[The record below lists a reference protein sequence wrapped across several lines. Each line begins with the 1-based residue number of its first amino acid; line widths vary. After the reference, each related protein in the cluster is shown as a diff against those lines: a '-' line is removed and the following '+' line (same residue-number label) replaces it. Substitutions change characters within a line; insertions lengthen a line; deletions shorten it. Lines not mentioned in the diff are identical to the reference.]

1 MISEYTDIVR
11 IQTELGYTS
20 VKCSSVTTIQEIISV
35 AMKSISLSASPQLY
49 GLRILGLRDRNML
62 CNHVLC
68 RHLTYSEVKKM
79 YGNGDLQLTIYLF
92 PTKFEE
98 AARNDRAT
106 LFYLHQ
112 QTRNIYYSGL
122 QNIKDVELA
131 FEIGCLNIRNFI
143 TSSQLSVKEIIE
155 AVEKVRDVST
165 FFPPCVLQN
174 FKGKAFKKAVQS
186 YLAKIIHYSEEDC
199 ALDLLNR
206 YLVLLQFD
214 RDIFKCRLGAGWGI
228 PVDLIIGPRFQISI
242 IVENGHQP
250 RHLAY
255 FVSIRQVIVTKVQI
269 QGNECYQVK
278 ISMEQSTIAKGNN
291 NNNNNQLDFISFTF
305 TTPEEADAVVHLL
318 EGYCGESL
326 DDILSNGTLN
336 AINNHELKWHMNS
349 GITCSDFLPNG
360 CPFRLCKTNK
370 SQLQRLEINR
380 NLITLEQVLGEGQF
394 GDVYK
399 GSYCRRPKLDTLLV
413 AVKTCK
419 LDASYE
425 ERKRFLEEAHILG
438 EFDHPHIIKLFGV
451 CSDEPIWLIME
462 YAALG
467 ELRHYLISKRN
478 ELTITQLLT
487 YSYQIVTALACLES
501 KKCVHRDIAARN
513 ILVSRPDCVKLAD
526 FGMSL
531 ILTDKN
537 DFQAEQGRK
546 MPIKWMAPESLH
558 QRRFS
563 SASDVWMFAVCIW
576 EILSKGV
583 KPFANLTNA
592 EAVEQIARGV
602 RLERPDKCPHGLYE
616 ILLQCW
622 NVNPNLR
629 PTFSMLK
636 PRIRELTVQ
645 YKSTSSSEP
654 VYLNCVDV
662 HNQNDQS
669 NRTYQNRLH
678 INLTPPKPPRHYE
691 MQTSKPS
698 TNLQSRWDEA
708 NKIKW
713 TKLNIPTGP
722 YLSNNLEKSDKTIRN
737 SLSPSRLVNFDLNS
751 NSQRDTP
758 SLNDISRS
766 SPTRNASTSSVNS
779 STLGSVSSTVTL
791 RGQSPDFRTPKQIP
805 SSPAY
810 HNTTKTFNLASDS
823 RALTE
828 RKSDDFEKRCKSE
841 LRKKTSF
848 YRKTMPAALPTQV
861 IELNIDGNNNSST
874 SIESCSLISNKNK
887 IRSFSSDGVRLANRQ
902 STPILS
908 RNTSLSQSI
917 SQHSSNQNNRL
928 SNSPTRNIRISH
940 HNNNPSISNVDK
952 PVSSHSRHHRHASP
966 SKRNNNNNN
975 INNNNNNNMRH
986 VDPVFAATVK
996 VVKTVSLVSQQITTS
1011 KPEEYSSL
1019 IKTIGTSIKD
1029 LFSAIQNEFGD
1040 HVCDKIL
1047 LAERQLNSSMYS
1059 LITTTKH
1066 AKLQNN
1072 RGPLLEEYRRHLMS
1086 LAYTIAA
1093 DAHSLY
1099 TTIHENRIK

>member
-1 MISEYTDIVR
+1 MIFEYTDVVK
-11 IQTELGYTS
+11 IQTELGYTT
-20 VKCSSVTTIQEIISV
+20 VKCSSTTTVQEIISV
-35 AMKSISLSASPQLY
+35 AMRSISLSASPQLY
-49 GLRILGLRDRNML
+49 GLRLLGLRDKNII

-79 YGNGDLQLTIYLF
+79 YGIRDLQLTIYLF

-122 QNIKDVELA
+122 QNVKDVELA
-131 FEIGCLNIRNFI
+131 FEIGCLNIRSFV
-143 TSSQLSVKEIIE
+143 SSPKLSVKEIIE
-155 AVEKVRDVST
+155 TVEKVRDIST
-165 FFPPCVLQN
+165 FFPPSVLQN
-174 FKGKAFKKAVQS
+174 FK
-186 YLAKIIHYSEEDC
+186 
-199 ALDLLNR
+199 
-206 YLVLLQFD
+206 
-214 RDIFKCRLGAGWGI
+214 AGWGI

-242 IVENGHQP
+242 VVENGRQP

-255 FVSIRQVIVTKVQI
+255 FASIRQVIVTKVQI
-269 QGNECYQVK
+269 QGKECYQVK
-278 ISMEQSTIAKGNN
+278 IGMEQSITAASNN
-291 NNNNNQLDFISFTF
+291 TNSQYDFISFTF
-305 TTPEEADAVVHLL
+305 TTPEEADTVVHLL
-318 EGYCGESL
+318 EGYCGESM

-336 AINNHELKWHMNS
+336 SLNNHESKWQINS

-360 CPFRLCKTNK
+360 CPFRLCTTTK

-380 NLITLEQVLGEGQF
+380 NSVTLEQVLGEGQF

-399 GSYCRRPKLDTLLV
+399 GSYRRKPNFDPLLV

-451 CSDEPIWLIME
+451 CSDEPIWLVME
-462 YAALG
+462 YAPLG
-467 ELRHYLISKRN
+467 ELRHYLIAKQN

-531 ILTDKN
+531 ILTDKD

-576 EILSKGV
+576 EILSRGV
-583 KPFANLTNA
+583 KPFSNLTNA

-602 RLERPDKCPHGLYE
+602 RLERPDKCPHSLYE

-622 NVNPNLR
+622 NANPTLR

-636 PRIRELTVQ
+636 PRIRELIVQ
-645 YKSTSSSEP
+645 YKSTSASLEP
-654 VYLNCVDV
+654 VYLNCVGVD
-662 HNQNDQS
+662 NQNDQS
-669 NRTYQNRLH
+669 NRTYQNQFR
-678 INLTPPKPPRHYE
+678 INLTPPKPPK
-691 MQTSKPS
+691 QSPIQPPKPYM
-698 TNLQSRWDEA
+698 NLQSRWDEA
-708 NKIKW
+708 SKVNW
-713 TKLNIPTGP
+713 TKLDIPSGR
-722 YLSNNLEKSDKTIRN
+722 YLPNNLEKSYKTMSN
-737 SLSPSRLVNFDLNS
+737 SPSPSRLVDIDLNS
-751 NSQRDTP
+751 NPQKDIP
-758 SLNDISRS
+758 SYHGMKKHSA
-766 SPTRNASTSSVNS
+766 TRNASTSSVNS
-779 STLGSVSSTVTL
+779 STLGSVSSTVTVK
-791 RGQSPDFRTPKQIP
+791 GQSPDTNRPKSIL
-805 SSPAY
+805 SPPVC
-810 HNTTKTFNLASDS
+810 HNTMKIFDFSSES
-823 RALTE
+823 RKSTE
-828 RKSDDFEKRCKSE
+828 RRSDDFEKRYKSE
-841 LRKKTSF
+841 LRRNTSI
-848 YRKTMPAALPTQV
+848 YRKTMPPSLPTQV
-861 IELNIDGNNNSST
+861 IKLNINENNNSST
-874 SIESCSLISNKNK
+874 PVESCSLSHNTHKV
-887 IRSFSSDGVRLANRQ
+887 RSFSSDGVRLASHQ
-902 STPILS
+902 KTPTLS
-908 RNTSLSQSI
+908 RNESISQSM
-917 SQHSSNQNNRL
+917 SQHSSNQSIKV
-928 SNSPTRNIRISH
+928 SNSPTRNILIN
-940 HNNNPSISNVDK
+940 HNSNNGNSCIRKHTASDFSSNRQA
-952 PVSSHSRHHRHASP
+952 SS
-966 SKRNNNNNN
+966 SKRNNNDDDNTG
-975 INNNNNNNMRH
+975 H
-986 VDPVFAATVK
+986 VDPVFSATVK
-996 VVKTVSLVSQQITTS
+996 VVKTVSLVSQQIITS
-1011 KPEEYSSL
+1011 KPEEYGTL

-1040 HVCDKIL
+1040 HACETIL

-1059 LITTTKH
+1059 LITTTKS

-1086 LAYTIAA
+1086 LAYAIAA
-1093 DAHSLY
+1093 DANSLY
-1099 TTIHENRIK
+1099 TTVYENRIK

>member
-1 MISEYTDIVR
+1 
-11 IQTELGYTS
+11 
-20 VKCSSVTTIQEIISV
+20 
-35 AMKSISLSASPQLY
+35 
-49 GLRILGLRDRNML
+49 
-62 CNHVLC
+62 
-68 RHLTYSEVKKM
+68 M
-79 YGNGDLQLTIYLF
+79 YGIRDLQLAIYLF

-112 QTRNIYYSGL
+112 Q
-122 QNIKDVELA
+122 
-131 FEIGCLNIRNFI
+131 
-143 TSSQLSVKEIIE
+143 
-155 AVEKVRDVST
+155 
-165 FFPPCVLQN
+165 
-174 FKGKAFKKAVQS
+174 GKAFKKAVQN

-214 RDIFKCRLGAGWGI
+214 RDTFKCRLGAGWGI

-242 IVENGHQP
+242 VVENGRQP

-255 FVSIRQVIVTKVQI
+255 FASIRQVIVTKVQI
-269 QGNECYQVK
+269 QSKECYQVK
-278 ISMEQSTIAKGNN
+278 IGMEQSITVASNN
-291 NNNNNQLDFISFTF
+291 SNNGQFDFISFTF
-305 TTPEEADAVVHLL
+305 TTPEEADTVVHLL
-318 EGYCGESL
+318 EGYCGESM

-336 AINNHELKWHMNS
+336 SLNNHESKWQINS

-360 CPFRLCKTNK
+360 CPFRLCKTTK

-380 NLITLEQVLGEGQF
+380 NSVTLEQVLGEGQF

-399 GSYCRRPKLDTLLV
+399 GSYRRKPNFDPLLV

-451 CSDEPIWLIME
+451 CSDEPIWLVME

-467 ELRHYLISKRN
+467 ELRHYLIAKQN
-478 ELTITQLLT
+478 ELTIKQLLT

-537 DFQAEQGRK
+537 DFQDSSYFLLSTQLAEQGRK

-583 KPFANLTNA
+583 KPFSNLTNA

-602 RLERPDKCPHGLYE
+602 RLERPDKCPHSLYE

-622 NVNPNLR
+622 NANPTLR

-636 PRIRELTVQ
+636 PRIRELTIQ
-645 YKSTSSSEP
+645 YKSTSASLEP
-654 VYLNCVDV
+654 MYLNCAGDD
-662 HNQNDQS
+662 NQNDQS
-669 NRTYQNRLH
+669 YRTYQNQFR
-678 INLTPPKPPRHYE
+678 INLTPPKPPKQSPI
-691 MQTSKPS
+691 QTSKPHM
-698 TNLQSRWDEA
+698 NLQSRWDEA
-708 NKIKW
+708 SKVNW
-713 TKLNIPTGP
+713 TKLDIPSSR
-722 YLSNNLEKSDKTIRN
+722 YLSNNLERSYKTISN
-737 SLSPSRLVNFDLNS
+737 SPSPNRQVDIDLNS
-751 NSQRDTP
+751 NSQRD
-758 SLNDISRS
+758 IRS
-766 SPTRNASTSSVNS
+766 FHDMEKYNATQNASTSSVNS
-779 STLGSVSSTVTL
+779 STLGSVSSTVTVK
-791 RGQSPDFRTPKQIP
+791 GKSPDITRRKSILPP
-805 SSPAY
+805 SVC
-810 HNTTKTFNLASDS
+810 HNSTKIFDFTSESRNLS
-823 RALTE
+823 E
-828 RKSDDFEKRCKSE
+828 RRSDDFEKRYKSE
-841 LRKKTSF
+841 LRKNTSI
-848 YRKTMPAALPTQV
+848 YRKTMPPSLPTQV
-861 IELNIDGNNNSST
+861 IKLNINENNNSST
-874 SIESCSLISNKNK
+874 SIESCSLSHNTHK
-887 IRSFSSDGVRLANRQ
+887 IRSFSSDGVRLASHQ
-902 STPILS
+902 TTPTHS
-908 RNTSLSQSI
+908 RNTSISQSA
-917 SQHSSNQNNRL
+917 SQHSSNQ
-928 SNSPTRNIRISH
+928 SIKFCNSSTRNILIN
-940 HNNNPSISNVDK
+940 HNSNNDNSCIRKQTVSDLISN
-952 PVSSHSRHHRHASP
+952 RQASP
-966 SKRNNNNNN
+966 SKRNNNND
-975 INNNNNNNMRH
+975 NNNNTGH
-986 VDPVFAATVK
+986 VDPVFSATVK
-996 VVKTVSLVSQQITTS
+996 VVQTVSLVSQQIITS
-1011 KPEEYSSL
+1011 KPEEYGTL

-1029 LFSAIQNEFGD
+1029 LFSAIQKEFGD
-1040 HVCDKIL
+1040 HACETIL

-1059 LITTTKH
+1059 LITTTKS

-1086 LAYTIAA
+1086 LAYAIAA
-1093 DAHSLY
+1093 DANTLY
-1099 TTIHENRIK
+1099 TTVYENRIK

>member
-1 MISEYTDIVR
+1 MIFEYTDVVK
-11 IQTELGYTS
+11 IQTELGYTT
-20 VKCSSVTTIQEIISV
+20 VKCSSTTTVQEIISV
-35 AMKSISLSASPQLY
+35 AMRSISLSASPQLY
-49 GLRILGLRDRNML
+49 GLRLLGLRDKNIT

-79 YGNGDLQLTIYLF
+79 YGIRDLQLAIYLF

-122 QNIKDVELA
+122 QNVKDVELA
-131 FEIGCLNIRNFI
+131 LEIGCLNIRSFV
-143 TSSQLSVKEIIE
+143 SSPKLSVKEIIE
-155 AVEKVRDVST
+155 TVEKVRDIST
-165 FFPPCVLQN
+165 FFPPSVLQN
-174 FKGKAFKKAVQS
+174 LKGKAFKKAVQN

-214 RDIFKCRLGAGWGI
+214 RDTFKCRLGAGWGI

-242 IVENGHQP
+242 VVENGRQP

-255 FVSIRQVIVTKVQI
+255 FASIRQVIVTKVQI
-269 QGNECYQVK
+269 QSKECYQVK
-278 ISMEQSTIAKGNN
+278 IGMEQSITVASNN
-291 NNNNNQLDFISFTF
+291 SNNGQFDFISFTF
-305 TTPEEADAVVHLL
+305 TTPEEADTVVHLL
-318 EGYCGESL
+318 EGYCGESM

-336 AINNHELKWHMNS
+336 SLNNHESKWQINS

-360 CPFRLCKTNK
+360 CPFRLCKTTK

-380 NLITLEQVLGEGQF
+380 NSVTLEQVLGEGQF

-399 GSYCRRPKLDTLLV
+399 GSYRRKPNFDPLLV

-451 CSDEPIWLIME
+451 CSDEPIWLVME

-467 ELRHYLISKRN
+467 ELRHYLIAKQN
-478 ELTITQLLT
+478 ELTIKQLLT

-583 KPFANLTNA
+583 KPFSNLTNA

-602 RLERPDKCPHGLYE
+602 RLERPDKCPHSLYE

-622 NVNPNLR
+622 NANPTLR

-636 PRIRELTVQ
+636 PRIRELTIQ
-645 YKSTSSSEP
+645 YKSTSASLEP
-654 VYLNCVDV
+654 MYLNCAGDD
-662 HNQNDQS
+662 NQNDQS
-669 NRTYQNRLH
+669 YRTYQNQFR
-678 INLTPPKPPRHYE
+678 INLTPPKPPKQSPI
-691 MQTSKPS
+691 QTSKPHM
-698 TNLQSRWDEA
+698 NLQSRWDEA
-708 NKIKW
+708 SKVNW
-713 TKLNIPTGP
+713 TKLDIPSSR
-722 YLSNNLEKSDKTIRN
+722 YLSNNLERSYKTISN
-737 SLSPSRLVNFDLNS
+737 SPSPNRQVDIDLNS
-751 NSQRDTP
+751 NSQRD
-758 SLNDISRS
+758 IRS
-766 SPTRNASTSSVNS
+766 FHDMEKYNATQNASTSSVNS
-779 STLGSVSSTVTL
+779 STLGSVSSTVTVK
-791 RGQSPDFRTPKQIP
+791 GKSPDITRRKSILPP
-805 SSPAY
+805 SVC
-810 HNTTKTFNLASDS
+810 HNSTKIFDFTSESRNLS
-823 RALTE
+823 E
-828 RKSDDFEKRCKSE
+828 RRSDDFEKRYKSE
-841 LRKKTSF
+841 LRKNTSI
-848 YRKTMPAALPTQV
+848 YRKTMPPSLPTQV
-861 IELNIDGNNNSST
+861 IKLNINENNNSST
-874 SIESCSLISNKNK
+874 SIESCSLSHNTHK
-887 IRSFSSDGVRLANRQ
+887 IRSFSSDGVRLASHQ
-902 STPILS
+902 TTPTHS
-908 RNTSLSQSI
+908 RNTSISQSA
-917 SQHSSNQNNRL
+917 SQHSSNQ
-928 SNSPTRNIRISH
+928 SIKFCNSSTRNILIN
-940 HNNNPSISNVDK
+940 HNSNNDNSCIRKQTVSDLISN
-952 PVSSHSRHHRHASP
+952 RQASP
-966 SKRNNNNNN
+966 SKRNNNND
-975 INNNNNNNMRH
+975 NNNNTGH
-986 VDPVFAATVK
+986 VDPVFSATVK
-996 VVKTVSLVSQQITTS
+996 VVQTVSLVSQQIITS
-1011 KPEEYSSL
+1011 KPEEYGTL

-1029 LFSAIQNEFGD
+1029 LFSAIQKEFGD
-1040 HVCDKIL
+1040 HACETIL

-1059 LITTTKH
+1059 LITTTKS

-1086 LAYTIAA
+1086 LAYAIAA
-1093 DAHSLY
+1093 DANTLY
-1099 TTIHENRIK
+1099 TTVYENRIK